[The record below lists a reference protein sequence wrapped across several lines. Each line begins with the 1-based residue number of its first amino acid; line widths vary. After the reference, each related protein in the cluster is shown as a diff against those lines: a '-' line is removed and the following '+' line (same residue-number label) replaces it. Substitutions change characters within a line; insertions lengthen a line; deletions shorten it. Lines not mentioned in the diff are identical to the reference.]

1 MFTHSGLAA
10 AGSSPLPVCAVP
22 ELSQCL
28 HCYRIISKSEKMRP
42 VSQKRWLSDH
52 LWEKKGQGST
62 AGGSLLV
69 FFKFIDYMGFWQLL
83 EGSIPCSVQLEPE
96 AL

>member
-1 MFTHSGLAA
+1 MFTLSGLAA

-28 HCYRIISKSEKMRP
+28 HCYRIISKSEKMGP

-52 LWEKKGQGST
+52 LWEKKGQGP
-62 AGGSLLV
+62 
-69 FFKFIDYMGFWQLL
+69 QR
-83 EGSIPCSVQLEPE
+83 EGLC
-96 AL
+96 